1 MAKVKTIYSAEPLN
15 ARQATDKLLLSIRD
29 ERVLAEL
36 QKWLHDGLTGSGS
49 TLYELSSEQLA
60 LFLDKLPDLLLALY
74 CQQQED
80 QKGERP

>member
-1 MAKVKTIYSAEPLN
+1 MAKVKTIYSAPMLS
-15 ARQATDKLLLSIRD
+15 ARQAMDKLLLSIGD
-29 ERVLAEL
+29 EEVRAEL

-49 TLYELSSEQLA
+49 TLHRLRPEQLT